1 MAFLMM
7 VMPNNLVLNGKV
19 NFDPFDKKSVTLTS
33 YCNEYCISN
42 ITEGQYRYNEYQIK
56 QRSNGK
62 FLHLL
67 FVRCCGVQSC

>member
-33 YCNEYCISN
+33 YFNEYCISN
-42 ITEGQYRYNEYQIK
+42 ITEK
-56 QRSNGK
+56 QWQVSS
-62 FLHLL
+62 LIVCSLL
-67 FVRCCGVQSC
+67 WGSKLLTNPSIIHNQCC

>member
-19 NFDPFDKKSVTLTS
+19 KDFYPFDKKSVTLTS

-42 ITEGQYRYNEYQIK
+42 ITEGQYRYNEYKI
-56 QRSNGK
+56 
-62 FLHLL
+62 
-67 FVRCCGVQSC
+67 